1 MTFIVLYCC
10 LAAHARFPIGSPYRA
25 LDRTSTA
32 LVRLT
37 GVRFLQSSVGKTVR
51 WNRTCAPFGNLFGN
65 LTVFRPDAPA
75 VHSDR
80 SLGFF
85 AVWLEQCVCGVTFR
99 CIELQPS
106 SSMRAPDA
114 SNQIYSMKAKNI
126 IYIMELG
133 WQFQSCQTSQQPGK
147 VSFGA
152 SNSIPLYKVRKT
164 FTHLAFLKR

>member
-1 MTFIVLYCC
+1 MTFIVLYSC

-32 LVRLT
+32 LARLT

-65 LTVFRPDAPA
+65 LTVFRADAPA

-106 SSMRAPDA
+106 SSMRTRRVKSNIFNESQKDYLHHGIGLAVPKLPDFPA
-114 SNQIYSMKAKNI
+114 ARERQLWSKQ
-126 IYIMELG
+126 L
-133 WQFQSCQTSQQPGK
+133 
-147 VSFGA
+147 
-152 SNSIPLYKVRKT
+152 NSII
-164 FTHLAFLKR
+164 